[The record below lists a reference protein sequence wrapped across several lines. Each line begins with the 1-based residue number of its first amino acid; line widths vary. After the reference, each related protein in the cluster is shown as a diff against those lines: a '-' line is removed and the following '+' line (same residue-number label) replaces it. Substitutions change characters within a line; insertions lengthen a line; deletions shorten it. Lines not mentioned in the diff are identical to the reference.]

1 VHAVGD
7 IPCCATVVGMKKEKA
22 AAPEAGN
29 TGLLDRIKILAVQA
43 MFSDDD
49 LLEKLVL
56 KGGNAMVLVH
66 RVSARTSVDLDF
78 SLEQDFGD
86 DMAGVRVR
94 IEKLLA
100 DTFAADNFH
109 LFDFEMIEK
118 PKAISED
125 MKHFWGG
132 YEMVF
137 KLATSTVYAEHG
149 TDLSALR
156 MRALNLGRGT
166 RFSIDISRFE
176 YVEDKEPADLD
187 GYTIYVY
194 SPVMIVC
201 EKLRAICQQMPEY
214 GPIIK
219 RARAGSAR
227 PRDFVDIFVLIEK
240 LKLDLGSEK
249 AHEILRAMFAVKKV
263 PLNFLGKVPETF
275 EFHLAG
281 FPSVEAT
288 VEPGF
293 DLKEFRFYFDSTLA
307 LIDRLKPVWDV

>member
-1 VHAVGD
+1 
-7 IPCCATVVGMKKEKA
+7 MKKEKA
-22 AAPEAGN
+22 GVPEAGN
-29 TGLLDRIKILAVQA
+29 AGLLDRIKIVAVQA

-56 KGGNAMVLVH
+56 KGGNAMVLIH
-66 RVSARTSVDLDF
+66 RVGARTSVDLDF
-78 SLEQDFGD
+78 SLEHDFGD
-86 DMAGVRVR
+86 DMAGVAAR
-94 IEKLLA
+94 IEKLLV

-109 LFDFEMIEK
+109 LFDFEMVEK

-125 MKHFWGG
+125 LKHFWGG
-132 YEMVF
+132 YEVVF
-137 KLATSTVYAEHG
+137 KLATSVVHAEHG
-149 TDLSALR
+149 KDLDGLR
-156 MRALNLGRGT
+156 KRALNLGRGT

-176 YVEDKEPADLD
+176 YVEGKEPADLE

-219 RARAGSAR
+219 RGRAGSAR
-227 PRDFVDIFVLIEK
+227 PRDFVDIFVLMEK
-240 LKLDLGSEK
+240 LNLDLGSEK
-249 AHEILRAMFAVKKV
+249 AHEILRSMFAVKKV
-263 PLNFLGKVPETF
+263 PLDFLSKVPETF

-281 FPSVEAT
+281 FPSVAAT

-293 DLKEFRFYFDSTLA
+293 DLKDFRFYFDYTLA
-307 LIDRLKPVWDV
+307 LIDRLKPVWNV